1 MTKPRP
7 KTGEPRKVHQ
17 PLKIDLLPQS
27 ARDAIEQLYDRLG
40 TWKEI
45 EDQSAMPYSA
55 KWASDGGGFVDWES
69 LDLRIL
75 NEFPLMRLPKSTL
88 QRWFDLRVA
97 QARKEV
103 LRESAQAREFA
114 SAFAGNDLFNSNS
127 AVINALRDQVFNLI
141 QSAGMG
147 DKERFAKGLKDLTLA
162 MSRMQ
167 RVELQAKRV
176 EADLKKIDAERAK
189 LAAEAGDPR
198 EIYLLAS
205 QDLLKKLRTREPV
218 RAVIDPIKEE
228 LIQEFTHGAESF
240 AKQIE
245 ASAA

>member
-7 KTGEPRKVHQ
+7 KTGEPRQVHQ

-27 ARDAIEQLYDRLG
+27 ARDAIEQLYDRSR

-45 EDQSAMPYSA
+45 EEQSALPYSA
-55 KWASDGGGFVDWES
+55 KWASDGGGFIDWEA
-69 LDLRIL
+69 LELRVL
-75 NEFPLMRLPKSTL
+75 EQFPGMRLAKSTL

-114 SAFAGNDLFNSNS
+114 KAFAGNDLFNSNS

-141 QSAGMG
+141 QSAGIG
-147 DKERFAKGLKDLTLA
+147 DKALFAKGLKDLTLA

-176 EADLKKIDAERAK
+176 DVDQRKIKILEDREKKARENLDQATQQAAKKGGGQFSIEDINLLRERTFGLPPLVHPTDK
-189 LAAEAGDPR
+189 DPS
-198 EIYLLAS
+198 LG
-205 QDLLKKLRTREPV
+205 TPV
-218 RAVIDPIKEE
+218 VIAHD
-228 LIQEFTHGAESF
+228 
-240 AKQIE
+240 
-245 ASAA
+245 